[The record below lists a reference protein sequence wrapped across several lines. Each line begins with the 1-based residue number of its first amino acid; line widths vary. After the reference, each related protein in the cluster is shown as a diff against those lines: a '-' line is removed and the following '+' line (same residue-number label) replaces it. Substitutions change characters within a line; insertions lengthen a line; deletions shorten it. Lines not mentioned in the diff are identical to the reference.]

1 MIGLDTETEPFI
13 KKVRGPRDVKLW
25 GVSVCDGERSFYS
38 EDQHLFAPYL
48 SCPENKA
55 LTNAKFDLCVL
66 ERSGFEVK
74 GRIDDIYLMGCLDD
88 ENRKNG
94 LKPLAAHFL
103 GGEVLE
109 YKELVKKIAE
119 AEGIKIK
126 DVTEDIL
133 RHHPIFAKYAEN
145 DAVYPRQL
153 FPILKTRLE
162 NQGLWSV
169 YDDIERPLLHVVKRM
184 EDRGIRLNV
193 PLLRQLK
200 LEWEALLETKEK
212 FVFLHTGYSGFNIH
226 NRNHLE
232 DILYDKLKLPCPH
245 TTEKGE
251 RSVDKKALYKIKDRH
266 PAVGAIIG
274 YKELFKLLTSY
285 VYPLLEY
292 GDNNETLH
300 PVFNQM
306 GAETGRGS
314 GGKDKQEGGIKSG
327 YDTSIQ
333 TIPIRNEYGK
343 RLREVFIPRE
353 GFRLVSADYS
363 QQELRVLAHFSE
375 DEKMIEAFKNGAD
388 IHEQTAK
395 ATGCTRDVSKT
406 VNFAYVYG
414 SGAQNIA
421 DTCHISL
428 EDAQRFMRGY
438 RATYRKVPVFVAVVK
453 NFARVNGYVLTAHNR
468 RRRFPKINDPDL
480 GWMFERAAVNTVI
493 QGTSA
498 EITKKAM
505 LATDKHFGS
514 DCRMLA
520 QVHDEI
526 LFETPIGREE
536 EFMHETQEIM
546 EGVMKLKVP
555 LKVSV
560 KCGNSWAE
568 CK

>member
-13 KKVRGPRDVKLW
+13 QKVRGPRDVKLW
-25 GVSVCDGERSFYS
+25 GTSVCCGAESFYTEDPSRFVPFLSSS
-38 EDQHLFAPYL
+38 ESKVGHNL
-48 SCPENKA
+48 
-55 LTNAKFDLCVL
+55 KFDLGVWN
-66 ERSGFEVK
+66 RSGYEVN
-74 GRIDDIYLMGCLDD
+74 GRQDDTYLMAVLDD
-88 ENRKNG
+88 ENRKNS
-94 LKPLAAHFL
+94 LKSLAASFL

-109 YKELVKKIAE
+109 YKELIKTIAAADRVKA
-119 AEGIKIK
+119 K
-126 DVTEDIL
+126 DVTEEVL
-133 RHHPIFAKYAEN
+133 RHHPIFAEYARK
-145 DAVYPRQL
+145 DAVYPKQL

-169 YDDIERPLLHVVKRM
+169 YDEIERPLLHVVKRM

-200 LEWEALLETKEK
+200 TEWEELLKTKKK
-212 FVFLHTGYSGFNIH
+212 FVYLHTGYDGFDIH
-226 NRNHLE
+226 NNNHLV
-232 DILYDKLKLPCPH
+232 DVLYDKLKIPCPKL
-245 TTEKGE
+245 TEKGQ
-251 RSVDKKALYKIKDRH
+251 RSVDKQALCKIQNLH
-266 PAVGAIIG
+266 PSVAAITG

-292 GDNNETLH
+292 GENNEVLH

-306 GAETGRGS
+306 GADTGRGS

-363 QQELRVLAHFSE
+363 QQELRVLAHFSG
-375 DEKMIEAFKNGAD
+375 DEKMIEAFQKGAD

-395 ATGCTRDVSKT
+395 FAGCSRDVAKT

-421 DTCHISL
+421 DVTHISL
-428 EDAQRFMRGY
+428 EEAKRFMRGY
-438 RATYRKVPVFVAVVK
+438 RTTYRKVPVFAATVK
-453 NFARVNGYVLTAHNR
+453 HFAKVNGYVLTAHNR
-468 RRRFPKINDPDL
+468 RRRFPNINDPVY
-480 GWMFERAAVNTVI
+480 GWMDERAAVNTVI

-498 EITKKAM
+498 EITKLAM
-505 LATDKHFGS
+505 LAVDKHFGS
-514 DCRMLA
+514 DSGMMA

-526 LFETPIGREE
+526 LFEVPVGREDE
-536 EFMHETQEIM
+536 YMPEIQREM
-546 EGVMKLKVP
+546 ENVMKLKVP

-560 KCGNSWAE
+560 KCGNSWAA